1 MRITVTGLSHR
12 TAPVGL
18 RERFAF
24 DADPTHALQELRRC
38 DGVHGAVILSTCN
51 RVELVTLE
59 ETPAAGRSGS
69 ASFLGQRFGI
79 PETEYIDY
87 IYRLHDDQA
96 ARHLFRVTAGLDSMV
111 LGEAQIL
118 GQVRRAYLSAQQ
130 AGSSGGMLCRL
141 FERALETGKRVRTT
155 TTIEHHAGTVPHVAV
170 DLTRTVFRSLEGRT
184 AAVLGRGEAGL
195 MAAQR
200 LQRAGV
206 SRLLVVNRC
215 IEAAERFAASVDGEP
230 RLFDEEL
237 SFLHDVDVLLCCSRT
252 PYPVVSAAAL
262 RPIAE
267 QRGERLLLVIDI
279 SVPRGVDVAVGSLDN
294 VLRYDIDDLQARM
307 EEATLE
313 HAVAVAQATDLVE
326 QETAAFG
333 AWCAARRSRGMARM
347 RPAPATETDSVEAG

>member
-1 MRITVTGLSHR
+1 MRITITGLSHR

-24 DADPTHALQELRRC
+24 DADPAQALQELRRC

-59 ETPAAGRSGS
+59 EAPAAGKSGS
-69 ASFLGQRFGI
+69 ASFLGQWFGI
-79 PETEYIDY
+79 PEAEYIDY

-96 ARHLFRVTAGLDSMV
+96 VRHLFRVAAGLDSMV

-118 GQVRRAYLSAQQ
+118 GQVRRAYLSSQE
-130 AGSSGGMLCRL
+130 AGTSGGHLCRL
-141 FERALETGKRVRTT
+141 FERALETGKRVRTS
-155 TTIEHHAGTVPHVAV
+155 TTIGRHAGTVPHAAV
-170 DLTRTVFRSLEGRT
+170 DLTKTVFRSLEGRT
-184 AAVLGRGEAGL
+184 AAVLGRGEAGQ

-215 IEAAERFAASVDGEP
+215 LEAAERFAASVGGEP

-237 SFLHDVDVLLCCSRT
+237 SFLHDVDLLLCCSRT
-252 PYPVVSAAAL
+252 PYPVVGVEAM
-262 RPIAE
+262 RPIAQ

-279 SVPRGVDVAVGSLDN
+279 SVPRGVDTAVGSLDN

-307 EEATLE
+307 EEASLE
-313 HAVAVAQATDLVE
+313 HAAAVAQATDLVE
-326 QETAAFG
+326 NETTAFSD
-333 AWCAARRSRGMARM
+333 WCTARRRGSVART
-347 RPAPATETDSVEAG
+347 RPARATETDAVEAG

>member
-24 DADPTHALQELRRC
+24 DADPTQALQELRRC

-59 ETPAAGRSGS
+59 DAPAAGRPGS
-69 ASFLGQRFGI
+69 ASFLGQWFGI
-79 PETEYIDY
+79 PETDYIDY

-96 ARHLFRVTAGLDSMV
+96 TRHLFRVTAGLDSMM

-118 GQVRRAYLSAQQ
+118 GQVRRAYLSAQE
-130 AGSSGGMLCRL
+130 AGTSGGMLSRL

-155 TTIEHHAGTVPHVAV
+155 TTIGRHAGTVPHAAV

-184 AAVLGRGEAGL
+184 AAVLGRGEAGQ

-206 SRLLVVNRC
+206 SRLLVVNRSL
-215 IEAAERFAASVDGEP
+215 EAAESFAASVGGEP
-230 RLFDEEL
+230 RLFDEQL
-237 SFLHDVDVLLCCSRT
+237 SFLHDVDLLLSCSRT
-252 PYPVVSAAAL
+252 PYPLVSAEAV
-262 RPIAE
+262 RPIADR
-267 QRGERLLLVIDI
+267 RGERLLLVIDI
-279 SVPRGVDVAVGSLDN
+279 AVPRGVEVAVGTLDN

-313 HAVAVAQATDLVE
+313 HSAAVAQATDLVE
-326 QETAAFG
+326 QETAAFRD
-333 AWCAARRSRGMARM
+333 WCVARRNRSSVRLHRA
-347 RPAPATETDSVEAG
+347 AETDAVEAS